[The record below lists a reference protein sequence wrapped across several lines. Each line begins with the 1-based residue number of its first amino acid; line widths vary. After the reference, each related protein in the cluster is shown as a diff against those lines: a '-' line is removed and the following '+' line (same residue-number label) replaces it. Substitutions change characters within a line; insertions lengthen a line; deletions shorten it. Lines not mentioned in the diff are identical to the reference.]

1 MALFEQY
8 GNAQKG
14 YFEGTHRTRSPEDTF
29 AAYGPLMPK
38 MGITRLANVT
48 GLDRI
53 GLPVYVSIRPNGRSL
68 STSQGKGETLA
79 HAKVS
84 ALMESIET
92 WHAEHISLP
101 CRYEPYTTL
110 TKETNVIDVDRLS
123 VRNDSTYH
131 KQRAISWLEGVDLF
145 SHQPCWV
152 PYDTV
157 STNFVQQPG
166 LHPIFTASTNG
177 LSSGNH
183 QLEATI
189 HGICEVIE
197 RDAVTMWTLVNEQER
212 KSRQV
217 DVSTIDHPHLNGI
230 IAKLKEKGLVLA
242 VWDITS
248 DVGIPIY
255 TCSIIEDPSSPEWRP
270 IPAFPGHGCHLQ
282 PEIALSRAIHEAIQ
296 GRLTAISGSRDD
308 MFPSDYVEVGNK
320 DDHRQIISML
330 NDVPATR
337 EFAPIRLPVADNFYD
352 DLNTILE
359 RLKTIGVETAVAVDL
374 TKSDLGIPVVKVVV
388 PHLEPFHTIYY
399 RRGPRALNYRRSL
412 GL

>member
-1 MALFEQY
+1 
-8 GNAQKG
+8 
-14 YFEGTHRTRSPEDTF
+14 
-29 AAYGPLMPK
+29 
-38 MGITRLANVT
+38 LANVT

-68 STSQGKGETLA
+68 STSQGKGETPV

-92 WHAEHISLP
+92 WHAEHINLP
-101 CRYEPYTTL
+101 CRFESYTRL
-110 TKETNVIDVDRLS
+110 KDEGNVIDVDRLS
-123 VRNDSTYH
+123 VRNDSTFH
-131 KQRAISWLEGVDLF
+131 KERAISWLEGVDLF
-145 SHQPCWV
+145 SHEPCWV

-183 QLEATI
+183 QMEATI

-197 RDAVTMWTLVNEQER
+197 RDAVTMWTLVTEQER

-217 DVSTIDHPHLNGI
+217 DLSTIEDSHLKEVM
-230 IAKLKEKGLVLA
+230 ATLTEKGLVLA

-248 DVGIPIY
+248 DIGIPIY
-255 TCSIIEDPSSPEWRP
+255 TCSIIEDPSSAEWRP
-270 IPAFPGHGCHLQ
+270 IPAFPGHGCHLK

-308 MFPSDYVEVGNK
+308 MFPSDYVTVGNK
-320 DDHRQIISML
+320 DDHQQIISML
-330 NDVPATR
+330 RDVPATR
-337 EFAPIRLPVADNFYD
+337 EFAPVRLPVGQNFYD
-352 DLNTILE
+352 DLNTILQQ
-359 RLKTIGVETAVAVDL
+359 LKSIGVETAVAVDL
-374 TKSDLGIPVVKVVV
+374 TRSDLDIPVIKVVV

-399 RRGPRALNYRRSL
+399 KRGPRALNYRRSL